1 MKYLSIL
8 PIILLVACTKE
19 LPPEPFKVEPVKDAT
34 EQSAIPADHV
44 ETGTV
49 VTDQEQK

>member
-8 PIILLVACTKE
+8 PVILLVACTK
-19 LPPEPFKVEPVKDAT
+19 VEPVKVEPQAEP
-34 EQSAIPADHV
+34 EQSALPADHV